1 MQESGEKKIIFKEGD
16 QIRVLRGKIVKEDD
30 IFIWIH
36 RRDMDFRINKT
47 FIIKIEAVNHEKQ

>member
-30 IFIWIH
+30 IFIWLH